1 MLDFHVQRC
10 TRQCAGE
17 DRELLPGEVF
27 YAVLIDEGEE
37 VVRLDYSE
45 AAWQGPP
52 EDVIGWWRSRMPDN
66 VARKFQWAPNDGLLD
81 YFERLEDQLDRLDV
95 RFVLALLMVRRRILR
110 LEESNANEQGQ
121 EVMAL
126 FCPRNEK
133 QYQVIVASPPADR
146 MQQIQEELARLL
158 EADSD

>member
-17 DRELLPGEVF
+17 GRELLPGEVF

-37 VVRLDYSE
+37 MVRLDYSE
-45 AAWQGPP
+45 SAWQGPP
-52 EDVIGWWRSRMPDN
+52 EHAIGWWRSRVPDT
-66 VARKFQWAPNDGLLD
+66 ATRKFQWAPNDVLLD
-81 YFERLEDQLDRLDV
+81 YFERLEEQLDRLDV

-110 LEESNANEQGQ
+110 LEESSSNEEGQ
-121 EVMAL
+121 EVMTL

-133 QYQVIVASPPADR
+133 QYQVVVASPTVDR

-158 EADSD
+158 EADTE

>member
-37 VVRLDYSE
+37 VVRLEYSE
-45 AAWQGPP
+45 SAWQGPP

-66 VARKFQWAPNDGLLD
+66 VARKFQWAPNDVLLD

-95 RFVLALLMVRRRILR
+95 RFV
-110 LEESNANEQGQ
+110 
-121 EVMAL
+121 
-126 FCPRNEK
+126 
-133 QYQVIVASPPADR
+133 
-146 MQQIQEELARLL
+146 
-158 EADSD
+158 